1 MSGRRPITL
10 EKLKQ
15 EKRDLGTSF
24 NQEYGRACLI
34 GCGIVPTELLDSSGS
49 STQVFDMGSDII
61 RLRTDHPLV
70 GRIFFMEGEKSLGQI
85 MLGRG
90 ADSDVTIPDYPIS
103 KHHCTFQWSK
113 EGYILSDMG
122 STNGTFVE
130 FERLEPNDPCLIE
143 DRTRLVLGRFGFR
156 FYKSGQSLL
165 EDEDPLSDFTPF
177 G

>member
-1 MSGRRPITL
+1 MAGRRPITL

-15 EKRDLGTSF
+15 EKRDLGTGF

-85 MLGRG
+85 MLGP
-90 ADSDVTIPDYPIS
+90 A
-103 KHHCTFQWSK
+103 
-113 EGYILSDMG
+113 
-122 STNGTFVE
+122 
-130 FERLEPNDPCLIE
+130 
-143 DRTRLVLGRFGFR
+143 
-156 FYKSGQSLL
+156 
-165 EDEDPLSDFTPF
+165 
-177 G
+177 